1 MSETFDVAEAV
12 ELAVVERSGFVESR
26 HAGSAVVLSP
36 EGEVLAS
43 YGNIEAPVLPRS
55 SMKPLQSLACA
66 TAGLEITGE
75 ALALSTAS
83 HSGTDRHV
91 AVVRSMLQSVG
102 LTEDDLECPVAYPS
116 DTDTYAHMLRDALP
130 QARVRM
136 NCSGKH
142 AAMLMTCVANEWP
155 TAGYLDPQHPLQ
167 VHTRELIE
175 RLTGEKMTVTAIDG
189 CGAPVYGMSLHG
201 LARALHRIGTASERS
216 PFAMYRAAG
225 ALVRAVREN
234 PWGISGPGRDDTIAI
249 ETLGV
254 FSKVGAEGVQV
265 MVAPNGTTVALKMID
280 GNPRANSIVAATLLA
295 RAGAFTD
302 AQIAELEAA
311 LNLDVLGAGQPV
323 GRIRVTAAA
332 A

>member
-1 MSETFDVAEAV
+1 M
-12 ELAVVERSGFVESR
+12 ERSGFVESR

-36 EGEVLAS
+36 EGEILAS
-43 YGNIEAPVLPRS
+43 YGNISAPVLPRS

-66 TAGLEITGE
+66 TAGLDLTGE

-91 AVVRSMLQSVG
+91 AVVRGMLQSVG

-116 DTDTYAHMLRDALP
+116 DTETYAHMLRDALP

-167 VHTRELIE
+167 IHTRELIE
-175 RLTGEKMTVTAIDG
+175 RLTGEKMTITAVDG

-234 PWGISGPGRDDTIAI
+234 PWAISGPGRDDAIAI

-265 MVAPNGTTVALKMID
+265 MVAPNGTTVALKMLD
-280 GNPRANSIVAATLLA
+280 GNPRANAIVAATLLA
-295 RAGAFTD
+295 HAGALTE
-302 AQIAELEAA
+302 AQVAELESA
-311 LNLDVLGAGQPV
+311 LNLAVLGAGQPV
-323 GRIRVTAAA
+323 GRIRVTAAVEPA